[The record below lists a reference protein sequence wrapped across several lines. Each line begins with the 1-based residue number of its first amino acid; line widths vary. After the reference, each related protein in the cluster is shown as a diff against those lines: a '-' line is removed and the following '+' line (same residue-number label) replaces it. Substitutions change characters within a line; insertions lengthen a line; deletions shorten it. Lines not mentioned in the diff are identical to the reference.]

1 MVRVGG
7 GWSDLG
13 EWLRNYAEHHGRRAA
28 SESAF
33 EVVQITPPVHDASII
48 SPVSNTTPTS
58 RRTSMVGSIGSS
70 AINGTT
76 LSSSRSTSRVGAVS
90 PAFVDRNTP
99 SRLHSPILRSEE
111 FLSATPLTG
120 GSVQPNNGNRKAS
133 SPWDEGA
140 ARLMGP
146 AIAKKEKP
154 LSEEKSRWVDGV
166 VEQAK
171 RTVGKEGGKGTRR
184 VFLKGRGGE

>member
-28 SESAF
+28 NEGAF
-33 EVVQITPPVHDASII
+33 EVVHMTPPVHDASII
-48 SPVSNTTPTS
+48 TGASNTTPRS

-70 AINGTT
+70 ALHGTT
-76 LSSSRSTSRVGAVS
+76 LPSSRSTSRAGAVS

-99 SRLHSPILRSEE
+99 SKLQTPILRSEE
-111 FLSATPLTG
+111 FLSATPMTG
-120 GSVQPNNGNRKAS
+120 GSVQTNGSRKAS

-140 ARLMGP
+140 AGLMGP
-146 AIAKKEKP
+146 AIAKKERP

-171 RTVGKEGGKGTRR
+171 RTVGKESGKGTRR
-184 VFLKGRGGE
+184 VFLKGKGIE

>member
-33 EVVQITPPVHDASII
+33 EVVQITPPVHDSSVILPISI
-48 SPVSNTTPTS
+48 TTPTS

-70 AINGTT
+70 AIHGTT
-76 LSSSRSTSRVGAVS
+76 LPSSRSTSRAGAVS
-90 PAFVDRNTP
+90 PAFVERRSP
-99 SRLHSPILRSEE
+99 SRLHTPILGNEE
-111 FLSATPLTG
+111 FLGATTPLTG
-120 GSVQPNNGNRKAS
+120 GSVQPNGNRKAI

-140 ARLMGP
+140 AGLMGP
-146 AIAKKEKP
+146 AIAKKDKP

-171 RTVGKEGGKGTRR
+171 RTVGKESGKGTRR
-184 VFLKGRGGE
+184 VFLKGKGGD